1 MRGVA
6 LAGVGFCVLGAACT
20 AALERQMED
29 FGRSLAEMRRQ
40 RSADQ
45 VRQEEISN
53 RMLMLEDELSRL
65 RPTASR
71 APPPGAPA
79 QTSGTAAPE
88 AGSPGVRVSPG
99 EPAEVAPPLPV
110 VRLSPRAEEP
120 PEIPKLEPKALY
132 GKGLAAFRAGE
143 LEPALVIFRAFVERN
158 PDHSL
163 ADNALYWSGRALV
176 RQGKLAAAVQE
187 YETLL
192 RRYPT
197 GNKVPDALVA
207 LSEAQA
213 GSGKA
218 GDARATLARVVR
230 VFPAS
235 TAAKE
240 AARRLREMKP

>member
-1 MRGVA
+1 MAAMRGVA
-6 LAGVGFCVLGAACT
+6 LAVVGFCVLGAACT
-20 AALERQMED
+20 ATLERQMED
-29 FGRSLAEMRRQ
+29 LRRSLAETRRQ

-53 RMLMLEDELSRL
+53 RMLMLEDEVSRL
-65 RPTASR
+65 RQTASR
-71 APPPGAPA
+71 PP
-79 QTSGTAAPE
+79 SPE
-88 AGSPGVRVSPG
+88 AGAPIPRTAPG
-99 EPAEVAPPLPV
+99 EPAEVTPPLPV
-110 VRLSPRAEEP
+110 VRLSPRALEP
-120 PEIPKLEPKALY
+120 AEIPKLEAKPLY
-132 GKGLAAFRAGE
+132 GRGLAAFRAGE
-143 LEPALVIFRAFVERN
+143 LGRAIAIFRAFVEQY

-163 ADNALYWSGRALV
+163 ADNALYWSGRAFA
-176 RQGKLAAAVQE
+176 RQDNLAAAAE
-187 YETLL
+187 AYETLL

-213 GSGKA
+213 GSGKFA
-218 GDARATLARVVR
+218 DARATLARVVR